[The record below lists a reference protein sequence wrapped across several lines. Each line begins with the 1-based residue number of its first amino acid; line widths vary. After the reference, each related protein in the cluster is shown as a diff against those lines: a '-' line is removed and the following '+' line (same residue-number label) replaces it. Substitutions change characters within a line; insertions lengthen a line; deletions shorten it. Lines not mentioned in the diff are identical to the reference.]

1 MDDLGVT
8 PIVGSQM
15 ENDRHEMKWSSKI
28 VGFQQCRKLS
38 QSSMNTDAASAGH
51 LLPWS
56 WDGPGCQ
63 CPSWCLRAGRRMG
76 GPRPGLFSF
85 KPACYNVK
93 HTTHNLYICCSFYL
107 SVYLSIYL
115 SVYLS
120 TYLSTYLSIYL
131 SIHLPIYIL
140 YLPTYLSTYLPTYLS
155 TYVPISPS
163 IYLSIDLSIYLSNLC
178 VPIYVYE

>member
-93 HTTHNLYICCSFYL
+93 HTSTHNLYICCSFYL

-120 TYLSTYLSIYL
+120 TYLSIYLSIYLPIYPSTYLYTVSIYLSIYL
-131 SIHLPIYIL
+131 S
-140 YLPTYLSTYLPTYLS
+140 TYLPVYLC
-155 TYVPISPS
+155 T
-163 IYLSIDLSIYLSNLC
+163 
-178 VPIYVYE
+178 